1 MKFKL
6 SQNSTF
12 AVLLRKPWWI
22 SAALALLMV
31 GLTAALVPSYIA
43 LGTFAAL
50 PFAIIAVASAWKRR
64 KLPSGSRV
72 ERTLE
77 AVRAMSWNEFSNVL
91 DQALRDDGCDVER
104 LGEGA
109 ADFKLSKR
117 GRISVVSAK
126 RWKTA
131 RVGVEP
137 LRELLAAR
145 ERHGAMECLFVATGD
160 ITENAEKFAMAN
172 RIQLVDGTQL
182 AMLLPRLPRA

>member
-6 SQNSTF
+6 SNNSTF
-12 AVLLRKPWWI
+12 AVLLRSPWWI

-31 GLTAALVPSYIA
+31 TLTAALVPTYIA
-43 LGTFAAL
+43 VGVFAAL
-50 PFAIIAVASAWKRR
+50 PFAVIAIASAWKRR

-77 AVRAMSWNEFSNVL
+77 TVRAMSWNEFANVL
-91 DQALRDDGCDVER
+91 ESALRHDGCDVER
-104 LGEGA
+104 LGENA

-145 ERHGAMECLFVATGD
+145 DRHDAMECMFVVTGE
-160 ITENAEKFAMAN
+160 ITDNAAKFATAN

-182 AMLLPRLPRA
+182 AILLPRLRQP

>member
-6 SQNSTF
+6 SKNSTF
-12 AVLLRKPWWI
+12 AVLLRSPWWI

-31 GLTAALVPSYIA
+31 GLTAALVPSYLA

-64 KLPSGSRV
+64 KIPSGSRV

-77 AVRAMSWNEFSNVL
+77 AVRAMSWSEFVKVL
-91 DQALRDDGCDVER
+91 EGALRDDGCEVER
-104 LGEGA
+104 LGESA
-109 ADFKLSKR
+109 ADFKLRKR
-117 GRISVVSAK
+117 GRVSVVSAK

-145 ERHGAMECLFVATGD
+145 ERHDAIECMFVATGE
-160 ITENAEKFAMAN
+160 ITENAEKFATEN

-182 AMLLPRLPRA
+182 AMLLPRLPLH